1 MYQAKSGVKI
11 FPFTG
16 WGGVPPAKVAQN
28 ELKQILVLGFLRS
41 DDFWGEGGSLC
52 EIQTD
57 RQPDTRHSD
66 QISRSARR
74 DGATKNDMINR

>member
-1 MYQAKSGVKI
+1 MK
-11 FPFTG
+11 P
-16 WGGVPPAKVAQN
+16 
-28 ELKQILVLGFLRS
+28 
-41 DDFWGEGGSLC
+41 DDFRGGGGGESLC

-74 DGATKNDMINR
+74 DGATKNLTKFK